1 MRVLESNQL
10 HSGARM
16 NSHKNARL
24 TAKGRAHL
32 IEQIALLGL
41 DEAARH
47 AGISTRRARIWQQ
60 RAAAVGRDALADR
73 SSRPHI
79 SPRAAPSD
87 KKERIVNLRRN
98 YR

>member
-1 MRVLESNQL
+1 MRVLESFQL

-32 IEQIALLGL
+32 VEQIALVGL
-41 DEAARH
+41 SEAAHR
-47 AGISTRRARIWQQ
+47 AGISARRARIWQQ
-60 RAAAVGRDALADR
+60 RAKAEGRNALADR
-73 SSRPHI
+73 SSRPLV

>member
-1 MRVLESNQL
+1 
-10 HSGARM
+10 M

-60 RAAAVGRDALADR
+60 RAATVGRDALADR
-73 SSRPHI
+73 SSRPLSVHA
-79 SPRAAPSD
+79 PRHPT
-87 KKERIVNLRRN
+87 RRN
-98 YR
+98 VSSTCAAITV